1 MSSTRFKPLN
11 ADDEKSKTYKNME
24 AKADKIISKVARF
37 LASLMMTL
45 FSGAFALI
53 AICALI
59 TSIVEKDF
67 FSVIIT
73 CIAALVAWILWDL
86 R

>member
-1 MSSTRFKPLN
+1 
-11 ADDEKSKTYKNME
+11 ME
-24 AKADKIISKVARF
+24 AKADKIISKIVQF
-37 LASLMMTL
+37 LGSLMMTL
-45 FSGAFALI
+45 FSGIFAMI

-59 TSIVEKDF
+59 TSIIEKDI

-73 CIAALVAWILWDL
+73 CFAALVAWILWDL